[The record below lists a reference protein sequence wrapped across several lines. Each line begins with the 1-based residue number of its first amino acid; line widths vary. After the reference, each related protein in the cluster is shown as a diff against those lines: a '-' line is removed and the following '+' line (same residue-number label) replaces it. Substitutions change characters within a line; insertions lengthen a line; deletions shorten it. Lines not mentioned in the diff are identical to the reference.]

1 MRFASTVPVAR
12 IAMSVVSAVW
22 LIASPLRAEVA
33 WTCGEWT
40 KDPTGKCLEKRTCT
54 RSKCTDP
61 QDLTTCTKETRT
73 ECVKEEAPPK
83 PPTRFNGITPPTGQR
98 PTTNDPG
105 PGLAPGPAN
114 PGATTVDPYADRV
127 IGCRVVGERV
137 EITNLTG
144 RWIAKGRFV
153 RWRLSSGES
162 GTARLD
168 RDLAQNATATL
179 TTVPQAASI
188 NRALTCEASLVRGVK
203 Y

>member
-1 MRFASTVPVAR
+1 MQFANKGLVAR
-12 IAMSVVSAVW
+12 LAMSLITAVG
-22 LIASPLRAEVA
+22 LIGSPVRAEVA

-40 KDPTGKCLEKRTCT
+40 KDPTGACIEKRTCT

-83 PPTRFNGITPPTGQR
+83 PPTRFQGIVPPAGQR

-105 PGLAPGPAN
+105 PGLAPGPAS
-114 PGATTVDPYADRV
+114 PGATTADPYADRV
-127 IGCRVVGERV
+127 IGCRVVRQRI

-168 RDLAQNATATL
+168 RDLEQNATAVL
-179 TTVPQAASI
+179 TAVPQGST
-188 NRALTCEASLVRGVK
+188 NRALTCEASLVRGIK